1 MTDKWINNWLEM
13 DTDQLIA
20 ELKIWRG
27 RALQNRAEAR
37 AAEAERALTDRETR
51 GEIKRLRQ
59 ESSRYRHRAKAAEEK
74 LDALRA
80 EHGPELVSFNETGR
94 VYTGEATA

>member
-1 MTDKWINNWLEM
+1 MADKWINNWLEM

-37 AAEAERALTDRETR
+37 AADAERALTDR
-51 GEIKRLRQ
+51 
-59 ESSRYRHRAKAAEEK
+59 
-74 LDALRA
+74 
-80 EHGPELVSFNETGR
+80 
-94 VYTGEATA
+94 